1 MRQLVGYIE
10 KLWLPLDVILVEW
23 LSLVSFSRSMAC
35 EFLCI
40 DLCGGGS
47 PIGRSVVDKRR
58 E

>member
-10 KLWLPLDVILVEW
+10 KLWLTLDVILVEW

-35 EFLCI
+35 EFLCT

-47 PIGRSVVDKRR
+47 PIGRSVVDK
-58 E
+58 